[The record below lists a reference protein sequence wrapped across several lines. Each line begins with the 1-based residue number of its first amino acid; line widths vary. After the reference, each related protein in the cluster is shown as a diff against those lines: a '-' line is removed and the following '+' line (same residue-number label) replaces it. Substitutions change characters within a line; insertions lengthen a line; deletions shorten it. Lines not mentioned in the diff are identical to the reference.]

1 MVVPVNPNPPR
12 LGGDV
17 SRFFFCAERHRVI
30 MGHDVSM
37 FSVIGIVAVSGVVV
51 NDSLVLI
58 DRANRHRR
66 DGGALLDAITT
77 AGRSRLRPILL
88 TSLTTFAGLTPML
101 LERSVQA
108 RMLIPVAISLAFG
121 ILFATA
127 LTLVFV
133 PALYVAIE
141 DLRAIVRPAKPRG
154 VGLELVDGAE
164 RKSA

>member
-1 MVVPVNPNPPR
+1 
-12 LGGDV
+12 
-17 SRFFFCAERHRVI
+17 
-30 MGHDVSM
+30 
-37 FSVIGIVAVSGVVV
+37 
-51 NDSLVLI
+51 
-58 DRANRHRR
+58 
-66 DGGALLDAITT
+66 
-77 AGRSRLRPILL
+77 
-88 TSLTTFAGLTPML
+88 ML

-121 ILFATA
+121 VLFATV

-141 DLRAIVRPAKPRG
+141 DLRAIARPAEPRS